1 MHRFLIDPSAIAEGF
16 APLSLQESQ
25 HALKVLR
32 LSDGS
37 PVEAMD
43 GQGRAWRGT
52 LRLHGEGASIQ
63 LGEKLANIDAPVSL
77 TLYMGLP
84 KGEKLELI
92 AQKICEM
99 GARRLVPV
107 RMERCVAKIAPGEAE
122 KKLSRPRR
130 IALEA
135 QKQSGRQSEMEIID
149 PIDMRELADRIKRHE
164 ASFLLWENA
173 HGYRLSDAK
182 AQMPDLTDVAAII
195 GPEGGISEQEADI
208 LTASGA
214 RTVSLGPR
222 ILRAETAAMA
232 ACAEIIAFWGD
243 L

>member
-1 MHRFLIDPSAIAEGF
+1 MHRFLIDPGAITGSIALLSA
-16 APLSLQESQ
+16 QESQ

-32 LSDGS
+32 LTDGAQ
-37 PVEAMD
+37 VEAMD
-43 GQGRAWRGT
+43 GQGCAWQGT
-52 LRLHGEGASIQ
+52 LRISGDEVSVL
-63 LGEKLANIDAPVSL
+63 LGEKLANNDAPVEL

-122 KKLSRPRR
+122 KKLARVRR
-130 IALEA
+130 IAAEA
-135 QKQSGRQSEMEIID
+135 QKQSGRQSELEITD
-149 PIDMRELADRIKRHE
+149 PIDLPALADSLKQRE

-173 HGYRLSDAK
+173 KGCRLFDVK
-182 AQMPDLTDVAAII
+182 AEMPNMRDIAAII
-195 GPEGGISEQEADI
+195 GPEGGISKREADLLI
-208 LTASGA
+208 SAGA
-214 RTVSLGPR
+214 RAVSLGPR

-232 ACAEIIAFWGD
+232 ACAEILALWGD